1 MLTVRIR
8 LRHDLLFQPS
18 SDQGGECGQM
28 NSPNYVNNCNY
39 DGAYNVLA
47 KVNHYHCRTMQ
58 IILLVLV
65 SSQCMSLNFR
75 PWGLFRIKIR
85 VKAQTNMT

>member
-1 MLTVRIR
+1 M
-8 LRHDLLFQPS
+8 RHDLLLQPS

-47 KVNHYHCRTMQ
+47 KVNHYYRTMQ
-58 IILLVLV
+58 NILLVPDGIQSVYVIKFQTLGSIQNKNPGE
-65 SSQCMSLNFR
+65 SSDEYDLR
-75 PWGLFRIKIR
+75 
-85 VKAQTNMT
+85 